1 MNKALKDGLFYFF
14 IIAFVFGTMF
24 LSIYASGYKF
34 NLKLPLDFN
43 RILIRTG
50 MLNLNSNPRGSKIF
64 LNGKEIASDN
74 WRPWKKSYLTTPAK
88 IKNLLP
94 GSYELTIEKDGYWP
108 FKADIMVDSGL
119 TTFFEDIS
127 LFKADNPTIKAI
139 TDEASEEESIFLSP
153 NSRYLYLKDSAQIIN
168 IEKDEELDL
177 KEAFKETTNDNLGS
191 ETALWLGSNELLLN
205 GIIFSPR
212 LNSANQDFISLVG
225 KDAYNWKYNSNDNKL
240 YYQNKGSL
248 RAISVDNKSAEIILR
263 HDDVLSDYLV
273 KDKSIFLILST
284 SNRTLVQEYSLEE
297 KRIIKD
303 LTLATDGDYSF
314 KKSDYKHLSLYDKK
328 NKSLYFIET
337 EDIQRGYRKIDSVND
352 WQWLSTNEVL
362 IINDWE
368 LKHYNIQE
376 GQLKLL
382 TRLGNKLEKLIVNE
396 NKKYLILLGDN
407 KIIIYDLKTR
417 FLTTILE
424 AEKIKSSAL
433 DKNKDLLYFWGKL
446 KEQQGVYR
454 ISIR

>member
-14 IIAFVFGTMF
+14 IIAFVFGTIF

-50 MLNLNSNPRGSKIF
+50 MLNLNSSPRGSKIF
-64 LNGKEIASDN
+64 LNGKEIPSDD

-88 IKNLLP
+88 MKNLLP

-108 FKADIMVDSGL
+108 FKTDVVVNSGL
-119 TTFFEDIS
+119 TTFFEDIN
-127 LFKADNPTIKAI
+127 LFKADNPTIKVI
-139 TDEASEEESIFLSP
+139 TDETSEEEDMFLSP
-153 NSRYLYLKDSAQIIN
+153 NNRYLYLKDSAQIID
-168 IEKDEELDL
+168 IEKDEKMDL
-177 KEAFKETTNDNLGS
+177 KEVFKKITNDTLS
-191 ETALWLGSNELLLN
+191 PETALWLGSNELLLK
-205 GIIFSPR
+205 GIIISPR
-212 LNSANQDFISLVG
+212 LEGKSQDFLSLVG
-225 KDAYNWKYNSNDNKL
+225 KDAFNWKYNSNNNKL

-248 RAISVDNKSAEIILR
+248 RAISIDSKSAEIVLK
-263 HDDVLSDYLV
+263 HDEILSDYLV

-297 KRIIKD
+297 KRIIRD
-303 LTLATDGDYSF
+303 LTLASDGDYSF
-314 KKSDYKHLSLYDKK
+314 KKNSYKHLSLYDKK

-352 WQWLSTNEVL
+352 WQWLTNNEVL
-362 IINDWE
+362 VINDWE

-376 GQLKLL
+376 GQLSLL
-382 TRLGNKLEKLIVNE
+382 TRLGNKLEKLIINE
-396 NKKYLILLGDN
+396 NKKYLILLGEN
-407 KIIIYDLKTR
+407 KVIVYDLKTR

-424 AEKIKSSAL
+424 AEKIKYPAL
-433 DKNKDLLYFWGKL
+433 NKSKDLLYFWGKF